1 MTETQP
7 PDYTKATRT
16 LDGRRV
22 VVWDDPESPFVNGNF
37 VGGDNQTQYFWY
49 REDGRMVNCPE
60 SYTRADLAPPSDEPE
75 PKAAPQPA
83 PQPDGPITA
92 ADCIHFINRATKHGM
107 KMALLIH
114 GEHDWQGKV
123 NVLASMP
130 KKWQTVA
137 LIGDALHTPDMFDI
151 WETLDALRT
160 HLPKRT

>member
-1 MTETQP
+1 MTEPQP
-7 PDYTKATRT
+7 LDYTKAT
-16 LDGRRV
+16 
-22 VVWDDPESPFVNGNF
+22 
-37 VGGDNQTQYFWY
+37 
-49 REDGRMVNCPE
+49 
-60 SYTRADLAPPSDEPE
+60 
-75 PKAAPQPA
+75 PQPA

-107 KMALLIH
+107 KMVLLIH
-114 GEHDWQGKV
+114 GEHDPKGAV

-137 LIGDALHTPDMFDI
+137 LIGDALHTPDMLDI